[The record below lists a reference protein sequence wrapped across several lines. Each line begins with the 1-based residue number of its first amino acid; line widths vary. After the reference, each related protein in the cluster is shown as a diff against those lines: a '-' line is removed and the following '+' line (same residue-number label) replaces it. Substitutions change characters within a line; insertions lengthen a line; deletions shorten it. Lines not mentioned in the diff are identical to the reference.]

1 MAERGYKG
9 RCSRD
14 GSIASID
21 MSTLETSGG
30 KVRIPGSRS
39 DFSLIL
45 GARPL
50 THDARW
56 AMKEAVIKA
65 HRNRKLYMNEIS
77 VIKAERDSD
86 GSKPQVLIDPP
97 SQTIMMD
104 ARVAS
109 LRGLREAKYENMER
123 NCLLKTKSSVR
134 NSVDQQLL
142 NLRDYPGVIYKR
154 RALVKE
160 EDRQMAE
167 GNISHDSEYAVAIC
181 MAFDEKF
188 KSSDENIDPIF
199 DDGSGKPLHE
209 PAWGDEGFLE

>member
-1 MAERGYKG
+1 MAEWGYNG
-9 RCSRD
+9 RCGRY
-14 GSIASID
+14 GNIASID
-21 MSTLETSGG
+21 ISTLETSGG
-30 KVRIPGSRS
+30 KVRIPGSLS
-39 DFSLIL
+39 NFSLIL
-45 GARPL
+45 RARPL
-50 THDARW
+50 IRSARW

-77 VIKAERDSD
+77 VIKAEMDPN

-97 SQTIMMD
+97 CQTIMMD

-109 LRGLREAKYENMER
+109 LRGLRETKYERMER
-123 NCLLKTKSSVR
+123 NCRLKTQDSVQK
-134 NSVDQQLL
+134 SVDQQLL
-142 NLRDYPGVIYKR
+142 NVRGYPGVIYKR

-160 EDRQMAE
+160 ENRQIAE
-167 GNISHDSEYAVAIC
+167 GNISHDSEYAVAVC

-188 KSSDENIDPIF
+188 KSNDENIDPIF